1 MVIGAKTAFLP
12 PGDGQGQKM
21 EETSVKESR
30 WARIRSKIQDGYQLV
45 VRDTHNY
52 NEVATYNL
60 TPLNVYVALSTV
72 FLIAAVLTYLLI
84 AFTPL
89 RQYVPGYGDVV
100 QREEMAELE
109 SSVATLSDLV
119 EGQNLYIENLKRT
132 VMGSAVTADS
142 VERRTE
148 IVAADDVEPIPP
160 SEAEIQLRR
169 EMELERAGIQRDT
182 ERTPLPSPGNAAVP
196 LAQVYLVSPV
206 HGEVSAGFNLSSGHT
221 GVDILAPQNTAIK
234 ATRAGI
240 VFLSEFSSANGNVI
254 GIQHDNNLISF
265 YKHNSRL
272 LKDVGDRVAAGEAI
286 AIIGNTG
293 TQSTGPHLHFELWHE
308 GRAVDP
314 FEFVS
319 F

>member
-1 MVIGAKTAFLP
+1 
-12 PGDGQGQKM
+12 
-21 EETSVKESR
+21 
-30 WARIRSKIQDGYQLV
+30 
-45 VRDTHNY
+45 
-52 NEVATYNL
+52 
-60 TPLNVYVALSTV
+60 
-72 FLIAAVLTYLLI
+72 

-100 QREEMAELE
+100 QREEMADLQFTVNEL
-109 SSVATLSDLV
+109 TDIV

-132 VMGSAVTADS
+132 MLGEAITVDS
-142 VERRTE
+142 VEQRTE
-148 IVAADDVEPIPP
+148 IVANDDVEPLPP
-160 SEAEIQLRR
+160 SESEIKLRR
-169 EMELERAGIQRDT
+169 EMEEQRMT
-182 ERTPLPSPGNAAVP
+182 VPAQAAAQPSPGSNDVT
-196 LAQVYLVSPV
+196 LASVYLVAPLN
-206 HGEVSAGFNLSSGHT
+206 GEVSAGFNLSTDHT
-221 GVDILAPQNTAIK
+221 GVDILAPQNTAVK

-240 VFLSEFSSANGNVI
+240 VFLSEFSNANGNMI

-272 LKDVGDRVAAGEAI
+272 LKDVGDRVKAGEAV

-314 FEFVS
+314 GEFVS

>member
-1 MVIGAKTAFLP
+1 
-12 PGDGQGQKM
+12 M
-21 EETSVKESR
+21 EETSVPEGR
-30 WARIRSKIQDGYQLV
+30 WARIRHRIQDGYQLV

-52 NEVATYNL
+52 HEVATYNL

-72 FLIAAVLTYLLI
+72 FLIAALLTYLLI

-89 RQYVPGYGDVV
+89 RQYIPGYGDVV

-109 SSVATLSDLV
+109 ESVSTLTQLV
-119 EGQNLYIENLKRT
+119 EGQNLYIDNLKRT
-132 VMGSAVTADS
+132 VLGSPITADS
-142 VERRTE
+142 IERRTE
-148 IVAADDVEPIPP
+148 VMVTDDVVPLPP
-160 SEAEIQLRR
+160 SEEEIQLRR
-169 EMELERAGIQRDT
+169 DMEQERAGVRRDS
-182 ERTPLPSPGNAAVP
+182 EQVPLPSSGSSAVP
-196 LAQVYLVSPV
+196 LAQVYLVAPI
-206 HGEVSAGFNLSSGHT
+206 HGEVSAGFNLLTDHT
-221 GVDILAPQNTAIK
+221 GVDILAPQNTPVK

-272 LKDVGDRVAAGEAI
+272 LKEVGDRVTAGEAI

-314 FEFVS
+314 GEYVS

>member
-1 MVIGAKTAFLP
+1 
-12 PGDGQGQKM
+12 M
-21 EETSVKESR
+21 EETSAEQSR
-30 WARIRSKIQDGYQLV
+30 WARIRSRIQDGYQLV

-72 FLIAAVLTYLLI
+72 FLLAALITYLLI
-84 AFTPL
+84 ALTPL
-89 RQYVPGYGDVV
+89 REYVPGYGDVV
-100 QREEMAELE
+100 QREEMAELKRGVGE
-109 SSVATLSDLV
+109 LTDIV
-119 EGQNLYIENLKRT
+119 EAQNLYIDNLKRT
-132 VMGSAVTADS
+132 LLGQAVTADS
-142 VERRTE
+142 IQDRDD
-148 IVAADDVEPIPP
+148 IVVAGDVEPLPP

-169 EMELERAGIQRDT
+169 EMEEERAGARPT
-182 ERTPLPSPGNAAVP
+182 AERKPGSTPTSGSDDVP
-196 LAQVYLVSPV
+196 LAQVYLVAPL
-206 HGEVSAGFNLSSGHT
+206 HGEISAGYNLATDHM

-240 VFLSEFSSANGNVI
+240 VFLSEFSNANGNVI

-265 YKHNSRL
+265 YKHNSTL

-314 FEFVS
+314 GEYVS